1 VVPELRTIKNQD
13 GKPVSRTKPAIPVF
27 LYDYFFFLPAGFAA
41 FFFAA
46 MFITSDRFM
55 EFHSAIFADGV
66 IYLTASLYEEMT
78 GAGNDYFIATFLAR
92 WNCNH
97 RPTAKGSARDKSRLD
112 LRGWFPESFCQAVSV
127 NLFARPTRT
136 HEIDSG
142 KIVRDRSRNRYPAR
156 HACSLSTIQQ

>member
-1 VVPELRTIKNQD
+1 VFSGWRTIKNQD

-78 GAGNDYFIATFLAR
+78 GAGNDYFIDTFLAR
-92 WNCNH
+92 WHCDH
-97 RPTAKGSARDKSRLD
+97 RPPTKSSAREKLRLV
-112 LRGWFPESFCQAVSV
+112 LRV
-127 NLFARPTRT
+127 
-136 HEIDSG
+136 
-142 KIVRDRSRNRYPAR
+142 
-156 HACSLSTIQQ
+156 

>member
-1 VVPELRTIKNQD
+1 VFSGLWTIKNQD

-66 IYLTASLYEEMT
+66 IYLTSSLYEEMP
-78 GAGNDYFIATFLAR
+78 GAGNDYFIDTFLAR

-97 RPTAKGSARDKSRLD
+97 RPTTKSSARDKLRLV
-112 LRGWFPESFCQAVSV
+112 LCV
-127 NLFARPTRT
+127 
-136 HEIDSG
+136 
-142 KIVRDRSRNRYPAR
+142 
-156 HACSLSTIQQ
+156 

>member
-1 VVPELRTIKNQD
+1 MSKTSLAMCFSRLWTIKNQD
-13 GKPVSRTKPAIPVF
+13 GKLVPQTKPATPVF

-78 GAGNDYFIATFLAR
+78 GAGNDYFIDTFLAR
-92 WNCNH
+92 GNCDH
-97 RPTAKGSARDKSRLD
+97 RPLTKSSARDK
-112 LRGWFPESFCQAVSV
+112 LRVV
-127 NLFARPTRT
+127 LR
-136 HEIDSG
+136 
-142 KIVRDRSRNRYPAR
+142 V
-156 HACSLSTIQQ
+156 